1 MENWYIIIASFGL
14 ACFLAGILAGKSM
27 GGRLK
32 GEKSSKDRG
41 ARSRKKSKKSVELYV
56 GNLPYSIND
65 KALAETFEPHGKVH
79 SARVIKDR
87 FNGKSKGFGFV
98 EMGSKSDADKAVDA
112 LDGQNVSGRR
122 VVVNE
127 AKAKAK

>member
-1 MENWYIIIASFGL
+1 MENWYITIASFGL
-14 ACFLAGILAGKSM
+14 ACFLGGILAGKAM
-27 GGRLK
+27 GVCRK
-32 GEKSSKDRG
+32 SEKTSKDRG
-41 ARSRKKSKKSVELYV
+41 SKSGKRNKKGVELYV
-56 GNLPYSIND
+56 GNLPYSVND
-65 KALAETFEPHGKVH
+65 KELAKTFEPHGKIN

-98 EMGSKSDADKAVDA
+98 EMASKADAETAVEA